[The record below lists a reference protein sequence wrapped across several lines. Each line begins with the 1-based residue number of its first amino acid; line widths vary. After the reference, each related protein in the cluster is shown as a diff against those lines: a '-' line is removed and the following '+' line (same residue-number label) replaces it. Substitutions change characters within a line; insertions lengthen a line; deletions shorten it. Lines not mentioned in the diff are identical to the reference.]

1 MVIHDDDLSVQA
13 FQGSSDRVEAKLQKV
28 RYPVIDDDDGEEHGK
43 IDPRI
48 TTFLGTCGK
57 IDIFAFF
64 NVTSTMSLSF
74 KQLEKVSKAL
84 GDIHRLKIL
93 HYLAG
98 KGGCGE
104 CSALQG
110 VIDLAQPSISH
121 HVKILVE
128 SGLVEG
134 EKEGRNYTYTINN
147 DVLNEYIEAL
157 KKLETSKLSIQ

>member
-1 MVIHDDDLSVQA
+1 M
-13 FQGSSDRVEAKLQKV
+13 
-28 RYPVIDDDDGEEHGK
+28 
-43 IDPRI
+43 
-48 TTFLGTCGK
+48 T
-57 IDIFAFF
+57 
-64 NVTSTMSLSF
+64 LSF
-74 KQLEKVSKAL
+74 KQIEKVSKAL
-84 GDIHRLKIL
+84 GDSNRLKIL
-93 HYLAG
+93 YYLAG

-157 KKLETSKLSIQ
+157 KKLESSKLSIQ